1 MAVKKAKKA
10 DVLKK
15 LEEKFSRAKAVYFSD
30 YRGIPVKKLG
40 SLRKK
45 LREAGVDYVVAKKTL
60 YKIALQKNNLPEV
73 SDEILAGPV
82 GAAIGYNDVVIPVK
96 ILNEFIKDAEQFQIL
111 GGIVEGKVVNKAQAK
126 ALAQLPSRE
135 QLLAKLVGSLKSPL
149 YGIHGALSGVLRK
162 FVYAMA
168 AVRDK
173 KTA

>member
-1 MAVKKAKKA
+1 MAVTKAKKA

-40 SLRKK
+40 ALRKK

-60 YKIALQKNNLPEV
+60 YKIALKKNNLPEAP
-73 SDEILAGPV
+73 DEIMTGPV
-82 GAAIGYNDVVIPVK
+82 GAAIGYDDVVVPVK
-96 ILNEFIKDAEQFQIL
+96 ILNDFAKDAEQLQIL
-111 GGIVEGKVVNKAQAK
+111 GGIAEGKILSKAQAK
-126 ALAQLPSRE
+126 ELALLPSKE
-135 QLLAKLVGSLKSPL
+135 QLLAKLVGALKSPI
-149 YGIHGALSGVLRK
+149 YGFHGALSGVLRK

-173 KTA
+173 KHA

>member
-1 MAVKKAKKA
+1 MAVTKAKKA

-30 YRGIPVKKLG
+30 YRGMPVKKLG
-40 SLRKK
+40 TLRKK

-60 YKIALQKNNLPEV
+60 YKIALKKNNLPEV
-73 SDEILAGPV
+73 PDDILAGPV
-82 GAAIGYNDVVIPVK
+82 GAAIGYDDVVVPVK
-96 ILNEFIKDAEQFQIL
+96 VLNDYTKEAEQLQIL
-111 GGIVEGKVVNKAQAK
+111 GGIAEGKLLSKAMAK
-126 ALAQLPSRE
+126 ELANLPSKE

-149 YGIHGALSGVLRK
+149 YGLHGVLSGVMRK

-173 KTA
+173 KQA